1 MDAMNSAAPA
11 GTRLRCASCGTEIVV
26 VKPATGP
33 LTCCSQPL
41 TDLTATPASTAGPDD
56 KASDDAEPT
65 R

>member
-33 LTCCSQPL
+33 LTCCSRPL
-41 TDLTATPASTAGPDD
+41 TDLTAGTAGPDD

>member
-33 LTCCSQPL
+33 LTCCSRPL
-41 TDLTATPASTAGPDD
+41 TDLTASPDD